1 MAAPADDHDHQL
13 RVTRAYGEDDD
24 GRPVEWVTSTC
35 VVCGWSEARAR
46 PAPAGPERA
55 GARPP
60 VQHGGQTPQ
69 ARRDRLA
76 ARERIWGVELHKRL
90 YRPL

>member
-1 MAAPADDHDHQL
+1 MARVDDHDHRL
-13 RVTRAYGEDDD
+13 RTSYTVREDED
-24 GRPVEWVTSTC
+24 GRLEEWVTSTC
-35 VVCGWSEARAR
+35 VICGWSTSRAR

-60 VQHGGQTPQ
+60 VQDGGQTPQ

-76 ARERIWGVELHKRL
+76 ARERIWGVDLHKRRHRQL
-90 YRPL
+90 